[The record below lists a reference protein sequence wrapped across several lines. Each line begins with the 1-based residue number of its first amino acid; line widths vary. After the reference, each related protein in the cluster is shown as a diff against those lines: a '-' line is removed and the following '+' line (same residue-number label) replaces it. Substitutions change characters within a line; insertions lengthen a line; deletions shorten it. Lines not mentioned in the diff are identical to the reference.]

1 MTHHN
6 LFRVAIACLL
16 IAITVHAQDAAPKT
30 TTPAPAAQTP
40 ACTTPAQAPACTP
53 TPTAPKKRHRTRTIL
68 LIVAAAAVATAGGL
82 VAALHKARERSTAMG
97 QAPQTASP
105 RTSNQDSSL
114 SHCKSTPPDRRAG
127 RLLRLA
133 ARAEFQIRVPRSAAL
148 PLCFK
153 IKGSEGVV

>member
-82 VAALHKARERSTAMG
+82 VAALHKSAGAQHCDG
-97 QAPQTASP
+97 
-105 RTSNQDSSL
+105 SSA
-114 SHCKSTPPDRRAG
+114 TN
-127 RLLRLA
+127 
-133 ARAEFQIRVPRSAAL
+133 
-148 PLCFK
+148 CFPAYQ
-153 IKGSEGVV
+153 